1 MTRLLIHVEGQ
12 TEEDFVNDVLA
23 PHLYGVGYTNV
34 RAIFLGNPRQRSR
47 GGGVRPWGSVR
58 RDVVNHLLEDQG
70 RISTTMVDYYG
81 LPLSWPGRA
90 EAREGQKT
98 VIQRAA
104 TVEQAVLKDISCGL
118 TNFNPKRFVPYV
130 VMHEFEGLLFS
141 DPARFAR
148 GIERTDL
155 SREFQTIRDMFP
167 TPEHIDDSPQTAPS
181 KRVEALVRN
190 YQKPLMGVHA
200 AQEIG
205 LNAIRKECPLFNG
218 WIERLER
225 FV

>member
-12 TEEDFVNDVLA
+12 TEEDFVNHVLA
-23 PHLYGVGYTNV
+23 EHLYNVGYTNI

-90 EAREGQKT
+90 QAREGRKNVT
-98 VIQRAA
+98 ERAA
-104 TVEQAVLKDISCGL
+104 AIEQAVLQDISCGL
-118 TNFNPKRFVPYV
+118 TNFDPQRFVPYV

-141 DPARFAR
+141 DPVRFAQ
-148 GIERTDL
+148 GIERSDL
-155 SREFQTIRDMFP
+155 SCEFQNIRDGFQ
-167 TPEHIDDSPQTAPS
+167 TPEHIDDSPKTAPS
-181 KRVEALVRN
+181 KRIQALVEHYR
-190 YQKPLMGVHA
+190 KPLMGVHA
-200 AQEIG
+200 VQEIG
-205 LNAIRKECPLFNG
+205 LEAIRRECPLFHQ
-218 WIERLER
+218 WIERLESL
-225 FV
+225 V